1 MWRNYLT
8 IAIRMLARNRVQ
20 SAINI
25 GGLALGLAGCLMILS
40 YVRYER
46 SYDSWLADS
55 ERVYQF
61 QTTVH
66 PPGQPDVHSQLSPFA
81 IYEQLPAAFPQIEAI
96 TSAASGKTVTE
107 RDGQP
112 VFVDVLTVD
121 PEFFKVFNLPFAHG
135 SAATALADPHSI
147 VMTESQA
154 IRLLGTSDVL
164 GKMVTFGA
172 GPGKKG
178 RRITGVLRDLPRNS
192 SLRLGLLVRR
202 DFNQVPQDARGW
214 GVLGQ
219 HHYVKF
225 RNRADAAAVNAGL
238 SAWAKRVMTP
248 VVING
253 QTVSLA
259 KAGVFEFTLAPITGV
274 HLGKAQEGAETPGGD
289 PRALG
294 TFAVVAL
301 LTLAMAVVNFV
312 NLSTARA
319 IQRAREVALRKV
331 FGASRGQLATQFM
344 VESLVVSAVAM
355 LLALTLTELL
365 MPWIAHA
372 VGAEMRV
379 IYLGARGILPVVA
392 ILFAITA
399 LAGGLY
405 PAFAVSRAN
414 PAPVLHTNRGS
425 TETASSGLLRSL
437 LVVVQ
442 FAIAIGLIVS
452 TLVIWS
458 QTRFVEQADPGY
470 RRDGLVQIANAWR
483 FTQGSEY
490 VAARAAMLAIP
501 GVTMAGRTSLGLG
514 SDDTSPRLTRAPGAG
529 EYITMTRVAVDAD
542 FLPTTGAELLAG
554 RMFGDRVAADRAD
567 TAAPA
572 DLKRRGLN
580 VVVSRSAAAR
590 FGFKAP
596 RAALGQNIQVAFDGM
611 DMVPA
616 TIVGV
621 VDDIRFRSA
630 RDPISPTVYIYDPT
644 QCTQVLVRFRA
655 ASPNAV
661 MSALNRVWRR
671 YEPEIPFEAQFAD
684 DITRQAYAA
693 ERGRMALFAA
703 FAIMGILIACLGLY
717 ALAAHAAERR
727 TKEIGIRKV
736 LGATVLDIV
745 RLLAWQFS
753 KPVVIANLIAWPV
766 GWWAMRDWL
775 NQFDLRIPLTIT
787 PFALAG
793 ALALAIALITVA
805 GHTLR
810 VARVRPIHALRYE

>member
-8 IAIRMLARNRVQ
+8 VAIRTMARNGVQ

-40 YVRYER
+40 YIGYER
-46 SYDSWLADS
+46 SYDRWLADS
-55 ERVYQF
+55 DRVYQF

-66 PPGQPDVHSQLSPFA
+66 PPGQPDVNSQLSPFP

-121 PEFFKVFNLPFAHG
+121 PEFFKVFDLPFAHG
-135 SAATALADPHSI
+135 SAAAALADPHSI

-164 GKMVTFGA
+164 GRVVTFGA
-172 GPGKKG
+172 GPGKHG

-192 SLRLGLLVRR
+192 SLRLGMLVRR
-202 DFNQVPQDARGW
+202 DLNQVPQDARGW
-214 GVLGQ
+214 SVLGQ

-225 RNRADAAAVNAGL
+225 RSQADAAAVNAGL

-259 KAGVFEFTLAPITGV
+259 KAGVFEFNLVPIADI
-274 HLGKAQEGAETPGGD
+274 HLGKAQDGAETPGGD
-289 PRALG
+289 SRALA

-331 FGASRGQLATQFM
+331 FGASRGQLASQFM
-344 VESLVVSAVAM
+344 VESLLVSAVAM
-355 LLALTLTELL
+355 LIALALSELL
-365 MPWIAHA
+365 TPSVAQA

-379 IYLGARGILPVVA
+379 TYLGERGILPVV
-392 ILFAITA
+392 IVLFAVTA

-405 PAFAVSRAN
+405 PAFAISRAN
-414 PAPVLHTNRGS
+414 PAPLLHTNRGS
-425 TETASSGLLRSL
+425 IETSSSGLLRSL
-437 LVVVQ
+437 LVIVQ

-458 QTRFVEQADPGY
+458 QTRFVERADPGY

-501 GVTMAGRTSLGLG
+501 GVTTAGRTSLGLG

-529 EYITMTRVAVDAD
+529 EYITMTRIAVDAD
-542 FLPTTGAELLAG
+542 FLPATGAELLAG
-554 RMFGDRVAADRAD
+554 RLLGDRVATDRAD
-567 TAAPA
+567 IAAPT
-572 DLKRRGLN
+572 DLKRRGVI

-590 FGFKAP
+590 FGFRAP
-596 RAALGQNIQVAFDGM
+596 RAAHGQI
-611 DMVPA
+611 
-616 TIVGV
+616 I
-621 VDDIRFRSA
+621 
-630 RDPISPTVYIYDPT
+630 
-644 QCTQVLVRFRA
+644 
-655 ASPNAV
+655 
-661 MSALNRVWRR
+661 
-671 YEPEIPFEAQFAD
+671 
-684 DITRQAYAA
+684 
-693 ERGRMALFAA
+693 
-703 FAIMGILIACLGLY
+703 
-717 ALAAHAAERR
+717 
-727 TKEIGIRKV
+727 KV
-736 LGATVLDIV
+736 
-745 RLLAWQFS
+745 
-753 KPVVIANLIAWPV
+753 
-766 GWWAMRDWL
+766 
-775 NQFDLRIPLTIT
+775 
-787 PFALAG
+787 
-793 ALALAIALITVA
+793 
-805 GHTLR
+805 
-810 VARVRPIHALRYE
+810 